1 MRGCRTATRSL
12 CCLRSPEDEPHA
24 ERGTR
29 NADLGVKSYV
39 SRAPLSLD
47 AMVAAVSSPACG
59 GTCVFLGTVRN
70 GPEEQGVTA
79 IEYSAYEE
87 MVEAEFGR
95 LLADAGRR
103 WPEAR
108 IAVQHRL
115 GEIPTSE
122 ASIAIAAAAPHR
134 AEAFDACRF
143 VIEEVKRRIPVWKK
157 ELRVDGTE
165 VWVDPSGRPTTKPS
179 HG

>member
-1 MRGCRTATRSL
+1 MRYLTR
-12 CCLRSPEDEPHA
+12 D
-24 ERGTR
+24 
-29 NADLGVKSYV
+29 
-39 SRAPLSLD
+39 PLSVERLL
-47 AMVAAVSSPACG
+47 AEVSAPERG

-95 LLADAGRR
+95 LLTDADAR

-108 IAVQHRL
+108 IAVRHRL
-115 GEIPTSE
+115 GVIPSGE

-134 AEAFDACRF
+134 AEAFAACRF

-157 ELRVDGTE
+157 ELHEDGTE
-165 VWVDPSGRPTTKPS
+165 VWVDPTGRPTAKPS
-179 HG
+179 HA

>member
-1 MRGCRTATRSL
+1 VNKGGRIKYL
-12 CCLRSPEDEPHA
+12 V
-24 ERGTR
+24 R
-29 NADLGVKSYV
+29 N
-39 SRAPLSLD
+39 PISLD
-47 AMVAAVSSPACG
+47 TLLAEVAAPARG
-59 GTCVFLGTVRN
+59 GTCVFLGTVRS

-95 LLADAGRR
+95 LLADAEAR

-108 IAVQHRL
+108 IAVRHRL
-115 GEIPTSE
+115 GVIPSGE

-134 AEAFDACRF
+134 AEAFAACRF

-157 ELRVDGTE
+157 ELHEDGTE
-165 VWVDPSGRPTTKPS
+165 VWVDPTGRPTAKPS
-179 HG
+179 HA